1 MNESGLVDIR
11 KQVDEVDNRLLELLN
26 ERMDLVHQVGLLK
39 AKSGGAVYRPER
51 EKAIIGRL
59 VEINKEKKGFLNKSA
74 IEALFLE
81 IFAISRNIELPE
93 NIGYLGP
100 QGSFTHQAAEA
111 RFGAMSSY
119 VSISSIKGIF
129 KELKS
134 KKIKFGVVPIENSSN
149 GIVNDTINGFS
160 NFDSKI
166 IAEVVLNIHHT
177 LATTCDKI
185 SDIKK
190 IYSKDIAFDQCR
202 KFLTNFGLDEA
213 ELIPVE
219 STTKAAKLAA
229 LEANS
234 AAICAHVA
242 AKLYNLPILFEN
254 IEDKD
259 NNKTR
264 FFILSDFENAI
275 SGNDKT
281 SILAKFPDEQGAL
294 VKFLNDFNDANINL
308 TKIKSHIVEG
318 NSIFFI
324 DFDGHKD
331 DEHIKKV
338 LEKHKLNIKV
348 LGSYVKEV
356 QDIQSLY
363 KD

>member
-1 MNESGLVDIR
+1 MSEEGLLDLR
-11 KQVDEVDNRLLELLN
+11 NKLDNIDNKLLELIN
-26 ERMDLVHQVGLLK
+26 ERMHIVHQVGALK
-39 AKSGGAVYRPER
+39 AKSGGAIYRPER
-51 EKAIIGRL
+51 EKAIIDRL
-59 VEINKEKKGFLNKSA
+59 EKINSENSGLLNRSA

-93 NIGYLGP
+93 NIAYLGP
-100 QGSFTHQAAEA
+100 EGSFTHQAAEG

-119 VSISSIKGIF
+119 ISVSSIKGVF
-129 KELKS
+129 REVKT
-134 KKIKFGVVPIENSSN
+134 KKVKFGVIPIENSSN
-149 GIVNDTINGFS
+149 GIVTDTITCLSEYNL
-160 NFDSKI
+160 KI
-166 IAEVVLNIHHT
+166 IAEVVLDIHHT

-185 SDIKK
+185 KDIKR

-202 KFLTNFGLDEA
+202 KFLTNMGLDEV
-213 ELIPVE
+213 EQIPVE

-229 LEANS
+229 REPGT
-234 AAICAHVA
+234 AAICAHVG
-242 AKLYNLPILFEN
+242 AKLHNLPILFEN

-264 FFILSDFENAI
+264 FFIISDFENAQ

-281 SILAKFPDEQGAL
+281 SILVKLPDRQGVL
-294 VKFLNDFNDANINL
+294 VEFLTDFNNAGINL

-331 DEHIKKV
+331 DENVK
-338 LEKHKLNIKV
+338 NILLKYKNSVKV
-348 LGSYVKEV
+348 LGSYVKEIN
-356 QDIQSLY
+356 DI
-363 KD
+363 

>member
-1 MNESGLVDIR
+1 MSEEGLLDLR
-11 KQVDEVDNRLLELLN
+11 NKLDNIDNKLLELIN
-26 ERMDLVHQVGLLK
+26 ERMHIVHQVGALK
-39 AKSGGAVYRPER
+39 AKSGGAIYRPER
-51 EKAIIGRL
+51 EKAIIDRL
-59 VEINKEKKGFLNKSA
+59 EKINSENSGLLNRSA

-93 NIGYLGP
+93 NIAYLGP
-100 QGSFTHQAAEA
+100 EGSFTHQAAEG

-119 VSISSIKGIF
+119 ISVSSIKGVF
-129 KELKS
+129 REVNT
-134 KKIKFGVVPIENSSN
+134 KKVKFGVIPIENSSN
-149 GIVNDTINGFS
+149 GIVTDTITCLSEYNL
-160 NFDSKI
+160 KI
-166 IAEVVLNIHHT
+166 IAEVVLDIHHT

-185 SDIKK
+185 KDIKR

-202 KFLTNFGLDEA
+202 KFLTNMGLDEV
-213 ELIPVE
+213 EQIPVE

-229 LEANS
+229 REPGT
-234 AAICAHVA
+234 AAICAHVG
-242 AKLYNLPILFEN
+242 AKLHNLPILFEN

-264 FFILSDFENAI
+264 FFIISDFENAQ

-281 SILAKFPDEQGAL
+281 SILVKLPDRQGVL
-294 VKFLNDFNDANINL
+294 VEFLTDFNNAGINL

-331 DEHIKKV
+331 DENVK
-338 LEKHKLNIKV
+338 NILLKYKNSVKV
-348 LGSYVKEV
+348 LGSYVKEIN
-356 QDIQSLY
+356 DI
-363 KD
+363 

>member
-1 MNESGLVDIR
+1 MSEEGLLDLR
-11 KQVDEVDNRLLELLN
+11 NKLDNIDNKLLELIN
-26 ERMDLVHQVGLLK
+26 ERMHIVHQVGALK
-39 AKSGGAVYRPER
+39 AKSGGAIYRPER
-51 EKAIIGRL
+51 EKAIIDRL
-59 VEINKEKKGFLNKSA
+59 EQINIDNSGLLNRSA

-93 NIGYLGP
+93 NIAYLGP
-100 QGSFTHQAAEA
+100 EGSFTHQAAEG

-119 VSISSIKGIF
+119 ISVSSIKGVF
-129 KELKS
+129 REVNT
-134 KKIKFGVVPIENSSN
+134 KKVKFGVIPIENSSN
-149 GIVNDTINGFS
+149 GIVTDTITCLSEYNL
-160 NFDSKI
+160 KI
-166 IAEVVLNIHHT
+166 IAEVILDIHHT

-185 SDIKK
+185 QDIKR

-202 KFLTNFGLDEA
+202 KFLTNMGLDEV
-213 ELIPVE
+213 EQIPVE

-229 LEANS
+229 REPGT
-234 AAICAHVA
+234 AAICAHVG
-242 AKLYNLPILFEN
+242 AKIHNLPILFEN

-264 FFILSDFENAI
+264 FFIISDFENAQ

-281 SILAKFPDEQGAL
+281 SILVKLPDRQGVL
-294 VKFLNDFNDANINL
+294 VEFLTDFNNAGINL

-331 DEHIKKV
+331 DENVK
-338 LEKHKLNIKV
+338 NILLKYTNSVKV
-348 LGSYVKEV
+348 LGSYVKEIN
-356 QDIQSLY
+356 DI
-363 KD
+363 